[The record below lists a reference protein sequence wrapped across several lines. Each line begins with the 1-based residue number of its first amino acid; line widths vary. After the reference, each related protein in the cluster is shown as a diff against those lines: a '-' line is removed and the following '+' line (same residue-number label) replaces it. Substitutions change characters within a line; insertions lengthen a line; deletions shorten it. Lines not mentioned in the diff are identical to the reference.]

1 MPGLPIVVDVGLAEP
16 PRELLGVLLDACTQ
30 AAADSQCYL
39 VSEAPE
45 GPYRAI
51 AIITWEREERVRVEL
66 GLRRTQGGEWRTRQ
80 LSFQPNDESLERFR
94 SVGFVVGTLARE
106 GIEAVEP
113 TPPAPPAPPAIP
125 EKKVAAPSVT
135 PEPSRR
141 GPATSPLPP
150 RVGGFLTPFALVGG
164 ALDRG
169 APRFGGGLRAGL
181 RPSDNWFFSA
191 VVDGSFRPRA
201 EEVTLIWI
209 GAGGGAG
216 VRSTGTGPF
225 HVEGRAE
232 LLAEVFRAEAQVGP
246 RGESRSRL
254 VGAAR
259 LGVDLV
265 IDVSASVGVAAG
277 GDATLRFGS
286 TDLRVGGENIGATGT
301 FDVGALLGVRVEL

>member
-16 PRELLGVLLDACTQ
+16 PRDSLGVLLGACTQ

-51 AIITWEREERVRVEL
+51 AIITWEREDRVRVEV
-66 GLRRTQGGEWRTRQ
+66 GVRRVEGGEWRTRQ
-80 LSFQPNDESLERFR
+80 LSFHPNDESLERFR
-94 SVGFVVGTLARE
+94 SIGFVVGTLARE
-106 GIEAVEP
+106 APEP
-113 TPPAPPAPPAIP
+113 AESTPPPASAPAPRRAPEVKRGAPPAPEPPPPAPPPAPR
-125 EKKVAAPSVT
+125 
-135 PEPSRR
+135 SRV
-141 GPATSPLPP
+141 S
-150 RVGGFLTPFALVGG
+150 GFLMPFWMIGG

-169 APRFGGGLRAGL
+169 GPRLGGGLRAGL

-201 EEVTLIWI
+201 EEVTLIWLD
-209 GAGGGAG
+209 AGGGVG
-216 VRSTGTGPF
+216 VRSTGAGPF
-225 HVEGRAE
+225 HVEGRTE
-232 LLAEVFRAEAQVGP
+232 LLAEVFRAEAQIGP

-265 IDVSASVGVAAG
+265 LDLSARVGLAAG
-277 GDATLRFGS
+277 ADATLRFGS
-286 TDLRVGGENIGATGT
+286 TDLRVEGTNIGGTGT
-301 FDVGALLGVRVEL
+301 FDVGGLVGVRVEL